1 MSGATTTAPTPTV
14 APTPAE
20 AATASVRNDLV
31 AASKD
36 LPDLIAKAQVADPAL
51 AAQLTAKP
59 LIASKTPIGTLVAGV
74 VAWAAGRYGLGWDQ
88 TTCDLVAGCAVL
100 LGGYGMRY
108 ISSSPIAGI
117 FSKGATP

>member
-1 MSGATTTAPTPTV
+1 MSGATTTPP

-20 AATASVRNDLV
+20 AATATVRDRVV
-31 AASKD
+31 ADARS
-36 LPDLIAKAQVADPAL
+36 LPDLIEKAKTADPAL
-51 AAQLTAKP
+51 AEQLTAKP
-59 LIASKTPIGTLVAGV
+59 LLASKSPVGTLIAGV

-108 ISSSPIAGI
+108 VTTGPIAGI